1 MREDTIDSGVLF
13 NPRSRSVRW
22 SGIAGARIRP
32 GTISSRDQSGMGD
45 CALMDLRRG
54 FFAVSDSSN
63 RFPTASR
70 RFLRKLTTGLEE
82 LPSPDPGKIF
92 SPGEFNRLSR
102 SVIDMSEE
110 VLQTI
115 PYTES
120 CTFTGVLVVRT
131 EAGQKG
137 VLFHTGDS
145 RLYEVDRKTRISRNM
160 TTNNFW
166 MVGKS
171 KRFHQVEEIEIA
183 PETMFILATDGVIDL
198 SSEDRVER
206 HASLADFA
214 IRYPVEEIPDRLVE
228 EIDLQQATTEDLVI
242 LALVPDQLRSSETT
256 ILRGGTE
263 ERAESRYRK
272 KCRQDLYEDG
282 EVPIREQASKR
293 ECALGVTYRGRSFT
307 LPRSDQR
314 ICCFAENHACPPWRR
329 KP

>member
-1 MREDTIDSGVLF
+1 MREETGDRGVLF

-45 CALMDLRRG
+45 CVLMDFRKG

-70 RFLRKLTTGLEE
+70 RFLRKLATGLEA

-92 SPGEFNRLSR
+92 SQGEFDRVSR
-102 SVIDMSEE
+102 SVIDTSEE

-137 VLFHTGDS
+137 ILFHTGDS
-145 RLYEVDRKTRISRNM
+145 RLYEVNPKTRVSRNM
-160 TTNNFW
+160 TNNNFW

-171 KRFHQVEEIEIA
+171 KRFYQVEEIEIQPGA
-183 PETMFILATDGVIDL
+183 MFILATDGVIDL

-206 HASLADFA
+206 HESLADFA
-214 IRYPVEEIPDRLVE
+214 SRYPVEEIPDRLVE
-228 EIDLQQATTEDLVI
+228 AIDLQQATTDDLVI
-242 LALVPDQLRSSETT
+242 LALDPDQLRSSDTT
-256 ILRGGTE
+256 ILLGGTDERE
-263 ERAESRYRK
+263 ERRYRK
-272 KCRQDLYEDG
+272 KCREDLYEDG
-282 EVPIREQASKR
+282 YVPIREQSFTQ
-293 ECALGVTYRGRSFT
+293 ECALAVS
-307 LPRSDQR
+307 
-314 ICCFAENHACPPWRR
+314 
-329 KP
+329 

>member
-1 MREDTIDSGVLF
+1 MKADTRDPGVLF
-13 NPRSRSVRW
+13 NPRIRSVRW

-45 CALMDLRRG
+45 CVLMDFRKS

-70 RFLRKLTTGLEE
+70 RFLRKLTTGLEA
-82 LPSPDPGKIF
+82 LPSPDPGKPCSQEEFERF
-92 SPGEFNRLSR
+92 SRG
-102 SVIDMSEE
+102 VIDMAEE

-131 EAGQKG
+131 EGGQKG

-145 RLYEVDRKTRISRNM
+145 RLYEVDRKTGLSRNM

-171 KRFHQVEEIEIA
+171 KRFHQVEEIEIE
-183 PETMFILATDGVIDL
+183 PERMFILATDGVIDL
-198 SSEDRVER
+198 SSANRVER
-206 HASLADFA
+206 HASFADFTN
-214 IRYPVEEIPDRLVE
+214 RYPVEEIPDRLVQ
-228 EIDLQQATTEDLVI
+228 EIDRQEATTDDLVI
-242 LALVPDQLRSSETT
+242 LALYPDQLRSSETT
-256 ILRGGTE
+256 ILLGGTD
-263 ERAESRYRK
+263 EREESRYRK

-282 EVPIREQASKR
+282 YVPIREQSSKR
-293 ECALGVTYRGRSFT
+293 ECALAVT
-307 LPRSDQR
+307 
-314 ICCFAENHACPPWRR
+314 
-329 KP
+329 

>member
-1 MREDTIDSGVLF
+1 MKAERIEPGVLF

-22 SGIAGARIRP
+22 PGIAGARIRP
-32 GTISSRDQSGMGD
+32 GTISSRDRSGMGD

-70 RFLRKLTTGLEE
+70 RFLRKLANGLEA
-82 LPSPDPGKIF
+82 LASPDPGKTLE
-92 SPGEFNRLSR
+92 PEEFGRLSIG
-102 SVIDMSEE
+102 VIDIAEE

-120 CTFTGVLVVRT
+120 CTFTGVLVART

-137 VLFHTGDS
+137 ILFHTGDS
-145 RLYEVDRKTRISRNM
+145 RLYEVNRKTRVSRNM

-214 IRYPVEEIPDRLVE
+214 NRYPVEEIPDRLVD
-228 EIDLQQATTEDLVI
+228 EIDLREVTTDDLVI
-242 LALVPDQLRSSETT
+242 VALDPDRLRSCEAT
-256 ILRGGTE
+256 ILLGGTD
-263 ERAESRYRK
+263 EREESRYRT
-272 KCRQDLYEDG
+272 KCSQDFYEDG
-282 EVPIREQASKR
+282 YVPILEQASKR
-293 ECALGVTYRGRSFT
+293 ECALAVT
-307 LPRSDQR
+307 
-314 ICCFAENHACPPWRR
+314 
-329 KP
+329 